1 MKEATGDLSMTAVA
15 IVAIAAIA
23 AVFTMLIW
31 PNIRA
36 TINRNTLCAQAF
48 DCDVSECGGG
58 GGGMMTCFYIPSDGD
73 QVHGGQPT
81 PVRCP
86 CDRAGD

>member
-36 TINRNTLCAQAF
+36 TINRNTLCAQAINCDTCGPGDAVR
-48 DCDVSECGGG
+48 DCSYINHEDNSVQSIPGG
-58 GGGMMTCFYIPSDGD
+58 
-73 QVHGGQPT
+73 
-81 PVRCP
+81 CP
-86 CDRAGD
+86 CDNE

>member
-31 PNIRA
+31 PNIRN
-36 TINRNTLCAQAF
+36 TIIRNTHCAQALN
-48 DCDVSECGGG
+48 CGPCIDGIREGCEFINDNDERQLIPGG
-58 GGGMMTCFYIPSDGD
+58 
-73 QVHGGQPT
+73 
-81 PVRCP
+81 CP
-86 CDRAGD
+86 CERDDE

>member
-31 PNIRA
+31 PQIRN
-36 TINRNTLCAQAF
+36 TINVNTICAQAF
-48 DCDVSECGGG
+48 GCETDSCNAR
-58 GGGMMTCFYIPSDGD
+58 GD
-73 QVHGGQPT
+73 RMQCHYVVADDPTGQQT
-81 PVRCP
+81 DTIMCP
-86 CDRAGD
+86 CDSEAVQ

>member
-36 TINRNTLCAQAF
+36 TINRNTLCSQAIN
-48 DCDVSECGGG
+48 CTGCEGDVRQC
-58 GGGMMTCFYIPSDGD
+58 MYIPADGG
-73 QVHGGQPT
+73 VPMPVPGG
-81 PVRCP
+81 CP
-86 CDRAGD
+86 CDNEATP

>member
-1 MKEATGDLSMTAVA
+1 MKEVTGDLSMTAVA

-48 DCDVSECGGG
+48 NCIASECEGGNAN
-58 GGGMMTCFYIPSDGD
+58 MTCTYLDTNDEP
-73 QVHGGQPT
+73 QTVQ
-81 PVRCP
+81 CP
-86 CDRAGD
+86 CERIEE